1 MKINV
6 FNLISTK
13 VTYEITFMIFFF
25 INIII
30 ISHYFVSLYYK
41 NNNYGSS
48 IIGQK
53 KGIGIIEEK
62 NNKRCQC
69 DKQE

>member
-1 MKINV
+1 MIN
-6 FNLISTK
+6 
-13 VTYEITFMIFFF
+13 FF

-48 IIGQK
+48 RIGQ